1 MNPLGKGKLIEI
13 SMGRLA
19 CQSGMLVAGDHF
31 AVFQEFDAFYFQSMV
46 SGSEKEP
53 HSAEFFKIGGRNG
66 PLQVT
71 PFCGY
76 RRGRPGSYN

>member
-1 MNPLGKGKLIEI
+1 MSPLGKGKLIEI

-46 SGSEKEP
+46 SGSENEP
-53 HSAEFFKIGGRNG
+53 NRTPRSFSRSAEETGHSR
-66 PLQVT
+66 
-71 PFCGY
+71 
-76 RRGRPGSYN
+76 

>member
-46 SGSEKEP
+46 SGSENEP
-53 HSAEFFKIGGRNG
+53 HSAEFSRSAEETGHSR
-66 PLQVT
+66 
-71 PFCGY
+71 
-76 RRGRPGSYN
+76 

>member
-46 SGSEKEP
+46 PEVKRNRTPRSFSR
-53 HSAEFFKIGGRNG
+53 SAEETGHSR
-66 PLQVT
+66 
-71 PFCGY
+71 
-76 RRGRPGSYN
+76 